1 MSYKVIAAG
10 SGGQGVQF
18 IGKFFASY
26 GLKQGFNVTYLPSY
40 GAEMRGGATDAQI
53 IFSHEDISM
62 PIISRIDAL
71 LLLSPLSLK
80 KFTGKLEPDA
90 VILYNSD
97 LMKEEQISEVYPE
110 CKTLIAVP
118 ANSLAKELGYNTI
131 VNIPFIYYLLK
142 NNKEYDLGHIKSAL
156 EEILVGKEKFIVG
169 NLEYVEKLEAYNKK
183 S

>member
-10 SGGQGVQF
+10 SGGQGIQF

-53 IFSHEDISM
+53 IFSHEEISM

-80 KFTGKLEPDA
+80 KFTGKLEVDGTI
-90 VILYNSD
+90 VYNSD
-97 LMKEEQISEVYPE
+97 MIKKEEILEVYPE
-110 CKTLIAVP
+110 CKNLIAVN
-118 ANSLAKELGYNTI
+118 ANTISKELGYTGI

-142 NNKEYDLGHIKSAL
+142 NNKEYEKKHVKAAL
-156 EEILVGKEKFIVG
+156 EEILVGKEKFITG
-169 NLEYVEKLEAYNKK
+169 NLEYIDKLEAYGK
-183 S
+183 

>member
-18 IGKFFASY
+18 VGKFFASY

-80 KFTGKLEPDA
+80 KFIGKLEPDA
-90 VILYNSD
+90 ILIYNSD
-97 LMKEEQISEVYPE
+97 MMKEESIKEIYPE
-110 CKTLIAVP
+110 CVNIIGVK
-118 ANSLAKELGYNTI
+118 ANTIAKELGYKDI
-131 VNIPFIYYLLK
+131 VNIPFIYHLLK
-142 NNKEYDLGHIKSAL
+142 NNKQYNAAHIKSAL
-156 EEILVGKEKFIVG
+156 EEILVGKEKFIKG
-169 NLEYVEKLEAYNKK
+169 NLEYIDKLEEYKA
-183 S
+183 

>member
-40 GAEMRGGATDAQI
+40 GAEMRGGATDAQV

-71 LLLSPLSLK
+71 LLLSPLSIK
-80 KFTGKLEPDA
+80 KFVGKLEPDA
-90 VILYNSD
+90 LLLYNSD
-97 LMKEEQISEVYPE
+97 LIKETDMKELYPE
-110 CKTLIAVP
+110 CKNLIPIKADSI
-118 ANSLAKELGYNTI
+118 ALELGYKGM

-142 NNKEYDLGHIKSAL
+142 NNKQYNIDHITSAL
-156 EEILVGKEKFIVG
+156 KEVLVGKEKFVAG
-169 NLEYVEKLEAYNKK
+169 NLEYIEKLEHYQAII
-183 S
+183 